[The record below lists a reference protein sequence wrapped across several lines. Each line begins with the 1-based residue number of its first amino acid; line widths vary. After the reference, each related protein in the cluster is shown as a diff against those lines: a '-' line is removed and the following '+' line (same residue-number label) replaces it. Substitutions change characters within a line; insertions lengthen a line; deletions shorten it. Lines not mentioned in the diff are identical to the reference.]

1 MRSMKLNGFYIFIL
15 LFFTAMIAVNLKY
28 FHGAGNSSVGI
39 TYSKGYKINSDRSA
53 QVKTI
58 RVIPGQQ
65 VKAGDLLV
73 ELTSF
78 NLELELD
85 KIQSKIGTLQS
96 EREEKS
102 KLAQAEIAYVKADQ
116 GIEIE
121 KINGAI
127 AQTEAELS
135 LNKKLSKEFSNQ
147 ESSDK
152 NPLEQKIEALRLQR
166 TRYEEAIKIK
176 IADILQETETEERLV
191 DNQIRLLESERDM
204 YIIEKSNLV
213 KVALVDGVVENVFV
227 KPGEQVD
234 AYGELLS
241 INPVHPTTVVGYL
254 VGKKNALPIG
264 AEVVVKS
271 YENQQ
276 LTVPGKV
283 IGYGSVVALPEIL
296 QKSTAVTGFGR
307 EFFVEIGGQNNFANG
322 ERVLIR

>member
-1 MRSMKLNGFYIFIL
+1 MLALNATYFRS
-15 LFFTAMIAVNLKY
+15 
-28 FHGAGNSSVGI
+28 AGYSSVGI
-39 TYSKGYKINSDRSA
+39 TYSKGYKINADKSA

-58 RVIPGQQ
+58 AVVPGQQ
-65 VKAGDLLV
+65 VKVGDLLV

-85 KIQSKIGTLQS
+85 KLQNRMVTLQS
-96 EREEKS
+96 ERAEKS
-102 KLAQAEIAYVKADQ
+102 KLAKAEIAYIKADQ

-135 LNKKLSKEFSNQ
+135 LNKKLSKEFSEQ
-147 ESSDK
+147 ESTED
-152 NPLEQKIEALRLQR
+152 NPLMQKIEALKMQR

-176 IADILQETETEERLV
+176 TADILQEMETEERLL
-191 DNQIRLLESERDM
+191 DNQVQLLEREREM
-204 YIIEKSNLV
+204 LVTERTNLR
-213 KVALVDGVVENVFV
+213 KVAIVDGVVENVYV

-234 AYGELLS
+234 AYSELMS

-264 AEVVVKS
+264 AQVVVKS
-271 YENQQ
+271 HENQQ
-276 LTVPGKV
+276 LTVSGKV
-283 IGYGSVVALPEIL
+283 IGYGSVVPLPEIL

-307 EFFVEIGGQNNFANG
+307 EFYVEISAQNSFANG

>member
-1 MRSMKLNGFYIFIL
+1 MRVNWFFIFIG
-15 LFFTAMIAVNLKY
+15 LFLIGMLALNATY
-28 FHGAGNSSVGI
+28 FRSAGYSSVGI
-39 TYSKGYKINSDRSA
+39 TYSKGYKINADKSA

-58 RVIPGQQ
+58 AVVPGQQ
-65 VKAGDLLV
+65 VKVGDLLV

-85 KIQSKIGTLQS
+85 KLQNRITTLQS
-96 EREEKS
+96 ERAEKS
-102 KLAQAEIAYVKADQ
+102 KLAKAEIAYIKADQ

-135 LNKKLSKEFSNQ
+135 LNKKLSKEFSEQ
-147 ESSDK
+147 ESTED
-152 NPLEQKIEALRLQR
+152 NPLMQKIEALKMQR

-176 IADILQETETEERLV
+176 TADILQEMETEESLL
-191 DNQIRLLESERDM
+191 DNQVQLQEREREM
-204 YIIEKSNLV
+204 LIIERTNLR
-213 KVALVDGVVENVFV
+213 KVAIVDGVVENVYV

-234 AYGELLS
+234 AYSELMS

-271 YENQQ
+271 HENQQ
-276 LTVPGKV
+276 LTVSGKV
-283 IGYGSVVALPEIL
+283 IGYGSVVPLPEIL

-307 EFFVEIGGQNNFANG
+307 EFYVEISAQNSFANG

>member
-1 MRSMKLNGFYIFIL
+1 MRVNWFFVFIGLFLIGMLALNA
-15 LFFTAMIAVNLKY
+15 TY
-28 FHGAGNSSVGI
+28 FRSAGYSSVGI
-39 TYSKGYKINSDRSA
+39 TYSKGYKINADKSA

-58 RVIPGQQ
+58 AVVPGQQ
-65 VKAGDLLV
+65 VKVGDLLV

-85 KIQSKIGTLQS
+85 KLQNRMVTLQS
-96 EREEKS
+96 ERAEKS
-102 KLAQAEIAYVKADQ
+102 KLAKAEIAYIKADQ

-135 LNKKLSKEFSNQ
+135 LNKKLSKEFSEL
-147 ESSDK
+147 ESTED
-152 NPLEQKIEALRLQR
+152 NPLMQKIEALKMQR

-176 IADILQETETEERLV
+176 TADILQEMETEERLL
-191 DNQIRLLESERDM
+191 DNQVQLLEREREM
-204 YIIEKSNLV
+204 LVTERTNLR
-213 KVALVDGVVENVFV
+213 KVAIVDGVVENVYV

-234 AYGELLS
+234 AYSELMS

-264 AEVVVKS
+264 AQVVVKS
-271 YENQQ
+271 HENQQ
-276 LTVPGKV
+276 LTVSGKV
-283 IGYGSVVALPEIL
+283 IGYGSVVPLPEIL

-307 EFFVEIGGQNNFANG
+307 EFYVEISAQNSFANG